1 MSSVDP
7 RQFVGVQTWTPDSEQ
22 RDEDEGEDDDDDCI
36 LRIKII
42 MCFFFFPERVGT
54 PTLKLD
60 DARAAELAKG
70 RGCLIYTCKSNPST
84 LIVKGIQ
91 SVFDSTDVN

>member
-36 LRIKII
+36 IRIKII
-42 MCFFFFPERVGT
+42 MCFFFLSRKGRYT
-54 PTLKLD
+54 PALKLD

-70 RGCLIYTCKSNPST
+70 RGALYTHANRT
-84 LIVKGIQ
+84 HQ
-91 SVFDSTDVN
+91 R

>member
-1 MSSVDP
+1 METAERARWGASF
-7 RQFVGVQTWTPDSEQ
+7 R
-22 RDEDEGEDDDDDCI
+22 RDACDYRYK
-36 LRIKII
+36 L
-42 MCFFFFPERVGT
+42 PA
-54 PTLKLD
+54 LKLD